1 MISSFC
7 PGHRDPR
14 DHPHQG
20 RDRRLHARGRQG
32 NINIDFVILN
42 TVIEDGDG
50 TLDIDEF
57 VKMLLQYGWD
67 EREEVFAT
75 NKYYSGV
82 CKAIPVSLLNK
93 NDDLCWCS
101 SDI

>member
-1 MISSFC
+1 M
-7 PGHRDPR
+7 
-14 DHPHQG
+14 
-20 RDRRLHARGRQG
+20 
-32 NINIDFVILN
+32 NIDCVILN

>member
-1 MISSFC
+1 M
-7 PGHRDPR
+7 
-14 DHPHQG
+14 
-20 RDRRLHARGRQG
+20 
-32 NINIDFVILN
+32 NIDCVILN

-75 NKYYSGV
+75 NKYFSGV
-82 CKAIPVSLLNK
+82 
-93 NDDLCWCS
+93 
-101 SDI
+101 